1 MDVDALFPMHHVNL
15 SEHGADLEALRS
27 SEISRAAA
35 EDMEQEKASAV
46 GKVIQQT
53 SSADGVLRG
62 QANRTVSQSGCGRFA
77 SPCFTTCCQAC
88 PGRHTGQCFRRQ
100 RQQSAAITMLWEPG
114 RGGSPNSSDSVC
126 CQLRPGRHTHQGLRH
141 YEPQS
146 GATLVVCQKGCGRL
160 ANPGY
165 STCCQA
171 CPGSHTGQCFW
182 RQELHSGAV
191 PMLCEHGCGRLV
203 NPG

>member
-62 QANRTVSQSGCGRFA
+62 QANRTVCQSGCGRFA

-88 PGRHTGQCFRRQ
+88 PGRHRA
-100 RQQSAAITMLWEPG
+100 SAS
-114 RGGSPNSSDSVC
+114 GGSNNS
-126 CQLRPGRHTHQGLRH
+126 L
-141 YEPQS
+141 
-146 GATLVVCQKGCGRL
+146 
-160 ANPGY
+160 
-165 STCCQA
+165 
-171 CPGSHTGQCFW
+171 
-182 RQELHSGAV
+182 
-191 PMLCEHGCGRLV
+191 
-203 NPG
+203 